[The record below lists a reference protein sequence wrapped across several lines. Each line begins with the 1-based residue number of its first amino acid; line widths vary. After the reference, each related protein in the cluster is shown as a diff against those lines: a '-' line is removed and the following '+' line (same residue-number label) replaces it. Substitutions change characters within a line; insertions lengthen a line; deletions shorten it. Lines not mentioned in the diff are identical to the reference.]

1 MKLMEDSVTTP
12 PDAVAAAMKLTP
24 LMCRFPCSTRQK
36 AVPFISH
43 SLAHLWSTPEVN
55 RKQFR
60 GPLEHRKL
68 LIIQV
73 MLVDVKMANR
83 PVKIAVIV
91 HERQAVIRAHYP
103 LVFMARQPLIESRV
117 GGSEG
122 AVTYDKLTEAT
133 GERHLLEIVCPR
145 G

>member
-1 MKLMEDSVTTP
+1 MEDSVTTP

-103 LVFMARQPLIESRV
+103 WYLWLDNRSSRV
-117 GGSEG
+117 VL
-122 AVTYDKLTEAT
+122 AVRKAPSRMTN
-133 GERHLLEIVCPR
+133 
-145 G
+145 